1 MNRSRTHFYTSV
13 TLLVFVAASMATIA
27 QRSIVVQPTSLPRS
41 TESISSAV
49 RQTVGN
55 VSTTGGA
62 EEYRQAVT
70 SPILHTTMPKI
81 VDAVQAGLPGIQ
93 VGFTY
98 YDFQTNGAMS
108 NRLVYTPDGPDK
120 YVQMVWMT
128 SKDSTRDAATRIP
141 GFAGN
146 NRGTHYTF
154 LIVNS
159 PDAPEL
165 GVDDWQKVETLRAGW
180 PSIVQY
186 KDGNIGTPSH
196 TPVRFYGNSGL
207 GDQPVLRKEVTSPS
221 DSAVWARAAVDGQ
234 GNTHLIYNRTII
246 SGSAQNQVAYRRST
260 DGGFTWASEILF
272 TGPNAP
278 EGALQSGLG
287 GDTYAVTARGNKA
300 VITYTDGSL
309 RLFSRTST
317 DGGATWPSD
326 SARIIFSPNYTD
338 IDSSFNQYGTF
349 SVYSDTVPTPNGH
362 VDVIIDSDGATHY
375 VMGVVPSY
383 VVRKDTNGTRTGSI
397 FVVNT
402 RANIRSMGMLYT
414 KQGEQNLYF
423 MAPPC
428 GSAWDG
434 AGYPMNLR
442 SFDGASRW
450 PQLGINAANDIYC
463 VYGSWKNGDVTS
475 VITDT
480 TGGNQQTEPDT
491 LSQVDGLNGHVWA
504 TYKPAGFNIWS
515 APTDITPAGVS
526 CQYGTLCDEVI
537 NGRMYI
543 GYSAATTPGDH
554 VTNVEL
560 PAEAAKVMMLAYDVA
575 KLTAVNS
582 VDEER
587 TLHAT
592 ISVMPNPARDNATI
606 RIASVTGGTIT
617 VSLLT
622 TLGETIMTSQSPSTQ
637 GEWDVVLA
645 THALSAGTYHCIV
658 EQNGLRSAVPLV
670 IVR

>member
-1 MNRSRTHFYTSV
+1 MNRSRTPLHTSV
-13 TLLVFVAASMATIA
+13 ALLVLLASSMLALA
-27 QRSIVVQPTSLPRS
+27 QGPVSVRSTSIPRS
-41 TESISSAV
+41 TESINSVV
-49 RQTVGN
+49 RQSVGN
-55 VSTTGGA
+55 VSTTGGV
-62 EEYRQAVT
+62 EEFRQAVS
-70 SPILHTTMPKI
+70 SPIPRNSMPKI

-120 YVQMVWMT
+120 YVQMVWMV

-154 LIVNS
+154 MIVNDPES
-159 PDAPEL
+159 PEI

-186 KDGNIGTPSH
+186 ADGVIGTPSH
-196 TPVRFYGNSGL
+196 TPVRFYGNSGI
-207 GDQPVLRKEVTSPS
+207 GDQPILRKEVTSSS

-234 GNTHLIYNRTII
+234 GNTHLIYNRTIA
-246 SGSAQNQVAYRRST
+246 GQGNQVAYRRST
-260 DGGFTWASEILF
+260 DGGFTWGSEIIF

-278 EGALQSGLG
+278 EGQLQNGLG
-287 GDTYAVTARGNKA
+287 GDTYAVTARGDKA
-300 VITYTDGSL
+300 VIAYTDGSL

-326 SARIIFSPNYTD
+326 SARIIYSPNFTD
-338 IDSSFNQYGTF
+338 IDSSFNEFGTF
-349 SVYSDTVPTPNGH
+349 TVYTDTVPTPNGH
-362 VDVIIDSDGATHY
+362 VDVIIDSEGLAHY
-375 VMGVVPSY
+375 VMGIVPAY
-383 VVRKDTNGTRTGSI
+383 VVRKDTNGTRSGLISVI
-397 FVVNT
+397 NS
-402 RANIRSMGMLYT
+402 RENIRTSGMLYT
-414 KQGEQNLYF
+414 KQGEQNLFF

-428 GSAWDG
+428 GSTWDG
-434 AGYPMNLR
+434 QGYPMNLR
-442 SFDGASRW
+442 AFDGASRW
-450 PQLGINAANDIYC
+450 PQLGINAANDVYC

-475 VITDT
+475 VLTDT
-480 TGGNQQTEPDT
+480 TGGNQQNEPDT

-515 APTDITPAGVS
+515 TPTDITPDGMS
-526 CQYGTLCDEVI
+526 CQYATLCDEVI

-543 GYSAATTPGDH
+543 GYNAATTPGDH

-560 PAEAAKVMMLAYDVA
+560 NAEAVKVMMLAYDVT
-575 KLTAVNS
+575 KLTPVNS

-587 TLHAT
+587 TLNAT
-592 ISVMPNPARDNATI
+592 ISVMPNPVRDYATI
-606 RIASVTGGTIT
+606 RIASVTGGSIT
-617 VSLLT
+617 VSLVS
-622 TLGETIMTSQSPSTQ
+622 TLGETIMTSQSPNTQ
-637 GEWDVVLA
+637 GEWDVIL
-645 THALSAGTYHCIV
+645 TTQYLSAGTYQCVV
-658 EQNGLRSAVPLV
+658 EQNGMRTAVPLV